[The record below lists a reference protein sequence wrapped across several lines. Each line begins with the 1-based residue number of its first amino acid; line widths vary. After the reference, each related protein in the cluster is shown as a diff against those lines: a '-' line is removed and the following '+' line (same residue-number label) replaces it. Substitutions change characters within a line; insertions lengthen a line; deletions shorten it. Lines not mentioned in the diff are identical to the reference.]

1 MLSGYTRF
9 QFNDYRDQMEY
20 QGDTDH
26 LKCNSDNN
34 RKLYI
39 ALYPVKHYEL
49 AARYIINIDFQL
61 TVKTAQV
68 M

>member
-9 QFNDYRDQMEY
+9 QFNDYRDKMEY
-20 QGDTDH
+20 QGDTNH
-26 LKCNSDNN
+26 LKCNNNN

-39 ALYPVKHYEL
+39 ALYTVKHYEL
-49 AARYIINIDFQL
+49 AALYIINIDFHL